1 MALGLPPCAA
11 VAPDDRSRAARTFVV
26 LLAGPSGCG
35 KSHIARASGLPIV
48 ALDDFYRD
56 ATEPEMP
63 RTPAGDV
70 DWENPASWDA
80 AAALAALEALC
91 TLGEVDVPTYSF
103 ARSAVVGHHLLRTDG
118 APVVVA
124 EGIFAAELIA
134 PLRERGLLADALL
147 ITVNRWLTFVRR
159 LVRDAREGRKP
170 FRFLVHQ
177 GWAKT
182 TSEPRVVAHQLARGA
197 RPVTKAQALARLAE
211 PGPASPS

>member
-1 MALGLPPCAA
+1 MT
-11 VAPDDRSRAARTFVV
+11 ARVV

-48 ALDDFYRD
+48 ALDDFYREAD
-56 ATEPEMP
+56 EPGMP

-70 DWENPASWDA
+70 DWEDPASWDA
-80 AAALAALEALC
+80 ASGLAALEALC
-91 TLGEVDVPTYSF
+91 ADGEIDVPTYSF
-103 ARSAVVGHHLLRTDG
+103 ARSAVVGHHLLHTGG

-134 PLRERGLLADALL
+134 PLRDRELLADALL

-159 LVRDAREGRKP
+159 LVRDAREGRKRFP
-170 FRFLVHQ
+170 FLVRQ

-182 TSEPRVVAHQLARGA
+182 RAEPSVVAHQRAAGA
-197 RPVTKAQALARLAE
+197 RPVTKAEALARLAE
-211 PGPASPS
+211 LAAGPST